1 MRRALQCRRQLAI
14 SSSYFESCKEGA
26 RTPNRLGYLRRRTID
41 LQILQFALAI
51 DAAVTTKRDHHLFC
65 RAGFLI
71 LCKQRTHQNFMSN
84 AMPQSQT
91 VLRGS
96 MNTPIGELLVF
107 TLDGR
112 VIAIEFRDRG
122 YAEARIRRFLPQV
135 TFVDGEISAGAYHA
149 LQDYFETGRT
159 NAFQQLVIEP
169 FGSSFQLQV
178 WDELRK
184 IPTGTVTSYGKIA
197 TAIGRPGAFRAVGAA
212 NGQNPIP
219 IIIPCHRVIGSDR
232 SLTGYGSGLDR
243 KQWLLWRE
251 GFEASGGKHPHQGV
265 FPWAE

>member
-1 MRRALQCRRQLAI
+1 
-14 SSSYFESCKEGA
+14 
-26 RTPNRLGYLRRRTID
+26 
-41 LQILQFALAI
+41 
-51 DAAVTTKRDHHLFC
+51 
-65 RAGFLI
+65 
-71 LCKQRTHQNFMSN
+71 
-84 AMPQSQT
+84 MPQSQT

-184 IPTGTVTSYGKIA
+184 IPTGTVTFL
-197 TAIGRPGAFRAVGAA
+197 RQDR
-212 NGQNPIP
+212 NG
-219 IIIPCHRVIGSDR
+219 HR
-232 SLTGYGSGLDR
+232 
-243 KQWLLWRE
+243 QAWR
-251 GFEASGGKHPHQGV
+251 FQSGGGGERPEPDPDHHSVPSGYRFRSIAHRI
-265 FPWAE
+265 W